1 MKIKCRKY
9 NLNIFIMMILI
20 SIAFIAFQNCC
31 LPEEYFSSLSCEAK
45 VLYGLMLDRISLS
58 LKNKWFDEQNRAY
71 IIFTIEDVMELLN
84 CKSQKAVKIMK
95 ELDAED
101 GIGLIEKIRQ
111 GFGKPNI
118 IYVKNF
124 MIKEA
129 EEQQQQVQQNEL
141 PKNCENQNSVIQNPA
156 DFSTTVDGENQNS
169 VMRKSADFSI
179 VDSENQNSVM
189 GKPADFNTT
198 VDGENQNS
206 VMGKPADFS
215 TVDGENQNSVMRN
228 PADFSTVDSEN
239 QNSVIVKIKNQ
250 ECRKSKPNYTDYSKT
265 DISKN
270 NPIYLSK
277 TGLMDEMDT
286 YKNVVKKN
294 INYTC
299 FENDWSYDI
308 KMIDE
313 LIDLIVEI
321 MTLPDAVIVRI
332 GGVEKKAALVK
343 SQFMK
348 LKKAHIE
355 YVMNCLKKN
364 TTKIA
369 NIRAYLLTTLYNAP
383 LTMDSYYQA
392 KVNYDLYGNS

>member
-1 MKIKCRKY
+1 MQKVQFEYFY
-9 NLNIFIMMILI
+9 NDDSDQYSFYRIPKLLFT
-20 SIAFIAFQNCC
+20 
-31 LPEEYFSSLSCEAK
+31 EEYFSSLSCESK
-45 VLYGLMLDRISLS
+45 VLYGLMLDRMSLS

-111 GFGKPNI
+111 GFGRPNI

-141 PKNCENQNSVIQNPA
+141 LKNCENQNSVIQNSAGFSTVDGENQNSIMRKPA
-156 DFSTTVDGENQNS
+156 DFSSVDGENQNS
-169 VMRKSADFSI
+169 VMRKPANFS
-179 VDSENQNSVM
+179 S
-189 GKPADFNTT
+189 

-206 VMGKPADFS
+206 VM
-215 TVDGENQNSVMRN
+215 QN

-277 TGLMDEMDT
+277 TGLMDDMDT

-321 MTLPDAVIVRI
+321 MTLPDAVTVRI

>member
-1 MKIKCRKY
+1 MQKVQFEYFY
-9 NLNIFIMMILI
+9 NDDSDQYSFYRIPKLLFT
-20 SIAFIAFQNCC
+20 
-31 LPEEYFSSLSCEAK
+31 EEYFSSLSCEAK

-206 VMGKPADFS
+206 VMRKPADFS

-239 QNSVIVKIKNQ
+239 QNSVIVKRRCGQNLGPT
-250 ECRKSKPNYTDYSKT
+250 KS
-265 DISKN
+265 
-270 NPIYLSK
+270 
-277 TGLMDEMDT
+277 
-286 YKNVVKKN
+286 
-294 INYTC
+294 
-299 FENDWSYDI
+299 
-308 KMIDE
+308 
-313 LIDLIVEI
+313 
-321 MTLPDAVIVRI
+321 
-332 GGVEKKAALVK
+332 
-343 SQFMK
+343 
-348 LKKAHIE
+348 
-355 YVMNCLKKN
+355 
-364 TTKIA
+364 
-369 NIRAYLLTTLYNAP
+369 
-383 LTMDSYYQA
+383 
-392 KVNYDLYGNS
+392 

>member
-1 MKIKCRKY
+1 MQKVQFEYFY
-9 NLNIFIMMILI
+9 NDDSDQYSFYRIPKLLFT
-20 SIAFIAFQNCC
+20 
-31 LPEEYFSSLSCEAK
+31 EEYFSSLSCESK
-45 VLYGLMLDRISLS
+45 VLYGLMLDRMSLS

-206 VMGKPADFS
+206 VMRKPADFS

-321 MTLPDAVIVRI
+321 MTLPDAVTVRI

>member
-1 MKIKCRKY
+1 MQKVQFEYFHNDDSDQYSFYRIPK
-9 NLNIFIMMILI
+9 LLFT
-20 SIAFIAFQNCC
+20 
-31 LPEEYFSSLSCEAK
+31 EEYFSSLSCEAK
-45 VLYGLMLDRISLS
+45 VLYGLMLDRMSLS

-129 EEQQQQVQQNEL
+129 EEEQQVQQNEL
-141 PKNCENQNSVIQNPA
+141 PENCENQNSVIQKPVDFSTVDGENQNSAMRKPGDFSIVDGENQNSITRKPA
-156 DFSTTVDGENQNS
+156 DFSIVDGENQNS
-169 VMRKSADFSI
+169 VMRK
-179 VDSENQNSVM
+179 
-189 GKPADFNTT
+189 PAN
-198 VDGENQNS
+198 
-206 VMGKPADFS
+206 
-215 TVDGENQNSVMRN
+215 
-228 PADFSTVDSEN
+228 FSTVDSEN

-277 TGLMDEMDT
+277 TGLMDEMDK
-286 YKNVVKKN
+286 YKCVVRKN
-294 INYTC
+294 INYAC
-299 FENDWSYDI
+299 FENDWAYDI
-308 KMIDE
+308 KMVDE

-321 MTLPDAVIVRI
+321 MTLPDAITVRI
-332 GGVEKKAALVK
+332 GGVEKNVALVK

>member
-1 MKIKCRKY
+1 MQKVQFEYFY
-9 NLNIFIMMILI
+9 NDDSDQYSFYRIPKLLFT
-20 SIAFIAFQNCC
+20 
-31 LPEEYFSSLSCEAK
+31 EEYFSSLSCEAK
-45 VLYGLMLDRISLS
+45 VLYGLMLDRMSLS
-58 LKNKWFDEQNRAY
+58 LKNKWFDDQNRAY
-71 IIFTIEDVMELLN
+71 IIFTIEDVMEFLN

-124 MIKEA
+124 MIKET
-129 EEQQQQVQQNEL
+129 EEQQQQVQQNEM
-141 PKNCENQNSVIQNPA
+141 PKNCENQNSVIQN
-156 DFSTTVDGENQNS
+156 S
-169 VMRKSADFSI
+169 
-179 VDSENQNSVM
+179 
-189 GKPADFNTT
+189 
-198 VDGENQNS
+198 
-206 VMGKPADFS
+206 ADFS

-321 MTLPDAVIVRI
+321 MTLPDAVTVRI

>member
-1 MKIKCRKY
+1 MQKVQFEYFY
-9 NLNIFIMMILI
+9 NDDSDQYSFYRIPKLLFT
-20 SIAFIAFQNCC
+20 
-31 LPEEYFSSLSCEAK
+31 EEYFSSLSCESK
-45 VLYGLMLDRISLS
+45 VLYGLMLDRMSLS

-141 PKNCENQNSVIQNPA
+141 LKNCENQNSVIQN
-156 DFSTTVDGENQNS
+156 
-169 VMRKSADFSI
+169 SA
-179 VDSENQNSVM
+179 
-189 GKPADFNTT
+189 G
-198 VDGENQNS
+198 
-206 VMGKPADFS
+206 FS
-215 TVDGENQNSVMRN
+215 TVDGENQNSVIQNSAGFSTVDGENQNSVIQNSAGFSSVDSENQNSVMQN

-250 ECRKSKPNYTDYSKT
+250 ECRKSKPIYTDYSKT

-277 TGLMDEMDT
+277 TGVMDEMDT
-286 YKNVVKKN
+286 YKIVVKKN

-308 KMIDE
+308 KLVDE

-321 MTLPDAVIVRI
+321 MTLPDAVTVRI
-332 GGVEKKAALVK
+332 GGVEKKVALVK

>member
-1 MKIKCRKY
+1 
-9 NLNIFIMMILI
+9 
-20 SIAFIAFQNCC
+20 
-31 LPEEYFSSLSCEAK
+31 
-45 VLYGLMLDRISLS
+45 
-58 LKNKWFDEQNRAY
+58 
-71 IIFTIEDVMELLN
+71 
-84 CKSQKAVKIMK
+84 MK

-141 PKNCENQNSVIQNPA
+141 LKNCENQNSVIQN
-156 DFSTTVDGENQNS
+156 
-169 VMRKSADFSI
+169 SA
-179 VDSENQNSVM
+179 
-189 GKPADFNTT
+189 G
-198 VDGENQNS
+198 
-206 VMGKPADFS
+206 FS
-215 TVDGENQNSVMRN
+215 TVDGENQNSVIQNSAGFSSVDSENQNSVMQN

-250 ECRKSKPNYTDYSKT
+250 ECRKSKPIYTDYSKT

-277 TGLMDEMDT
+277 TGVMDEMDT
-286 YKNVVKKN
+286 YKIVVKKN

-308 KMIDE
+308 KLVDE

-321 MTLPDAVIVRI
+321 MTLPDAVTVRI
-332 GGVEKKAALVK
+332 GGVEKKVALVK

>member
-1 MKIKCRKY
+1 MQKVQFEYFY
-9 NLNIFIMMILI
+9 NDDSDQYSFYRIPKLLFT
-20 SIAFIAFQNCC
+20 
-31 LPEEYFSSLSCEAK
+31 EEYFSSLSCEAK
-45 VLYGLMLDRISLS
+45 VLYGLMLDRMSLS

-95 ELDAED
+95 ELDAEE

-141 PKNCENQNSVIQNPA
+141 PKNCENQNSVIQNSA
-156 DFSTTVDGENQNS
+156 GFSS
-169 VMRKSADFSI
+169 
-179 VDSENQNSVM
+179 
-189 GKPADFNTT
+189 
-198 VDGENQNS
+198 
-206 VMGKPADFS
+206 
-215 TVDGENQNSVMRN
+215 
-228 PADFSTVDSEN
+228 VDSEN

-265 DISKN
+265 NISKN

-286 YKNVVKKN
+286 YKIVVKKN

-308 KMIDE
+308 KLVDE

-321 MTLPDAVIVRI
+321 MTLPDAVTVRI
-332 GGVEKKAALVK
+332 GGVEKTAVLVK

>member
-1 MKIKCRKY
+1 MQKVQFEYFY
-9 NLNIFIMMILI
+9 NDDSDQYSFYRIPKLLFT
-20 SIAFIAFQNCC
+20 
-31 LPEEYFSSLSCEAK
+31 EEYFSSLSCEAK

-169 VMRKSADFSI
+169 VI
-179 VDSENQNSVM
+179 
-189 GKPADFNTT
+189 
-198 VDGENQNS
+198 
-206 VMGKPADFS
+206 
-215 TVDGENQNSVMRN
+215 RN

-321 MTLPDAVIVRI
+321 MTLPDAVTVRI

>member
-1 MKIKCRKY
+1 MRTSLGFQFLHWKCTARHY
-9 NLNIFIMMILI
+9 RRRDG
-20 SIAFIAFQNCC
+20 
-31 LPEEYFSSLSCEAK
+31 YF
-45 VLYGLMLDRISLS
+45 
-58 LKNKWFDEQNRAY
+58 
-71 IIFTIEDVMELLN
+71 
-84 CKSQKAVKIMK
+84 
-95 ELDAED
+95 
-101 GIGLIEKIRQ
+101 
-111 GFGKPNI
+111 
-118 IYVKNF
+118 
-124 MIKEA
+124 
-129 EEQQQQVQQNEL
+129 QQNEL

>member
-1 MKIKCRKY
+1 MQKVQFEYFY
-9 NLNIFIMMILI
+9 NDDSDQYSFYRIPKLLFT
-20 SIAFIAFQNCC
+20 
-31 LPEEYFSSLSCEAK
+31 EEYFSSLSCEAK

-169 VMRKSADFSI
+169 VMRKSADFSL

-206 VMGKPADFS
+206 VMRKPADFS

-321 MTLPDAVIVRI
+321 MTLPDAVTVRI

>member
-1 MKIKCRKY
+1 
-9 NLNIFIMMILI
+9 
-20 SIAFIAFQNCC
+20 
-31 LPEEYFSSLSCEAK
+31 
-45 VLYGLMLDRISLS
+45 
-58 LKNKWFDEQNRAY
+58 
-71 IIFTIEDVMELLN
+71 MELLN

-156 DFSTTVDGENQNS
+156 DFSTVDG
-169 VMRKSADFSI
+169 
-179 VDSENQNSVM
+179 
-189 GKPADFNTT
+189 
-198 VDGENQNS
+198 
-206 VMGKPADFS
+206 
-215 TVDGENQNSVMRN
+215 
-228 PADFSTVDSEN
+228 EN

-250 ECRKSKPNYTDYSKT
+250 ECRKSKSNYTDYSKT

-270 NPIYLSK
+270 NSIYLSK
-277 TGLMDEMDT
+277 TGLMDEIDA
-286 YKNVVKKN
+286 YKSVVKKN

-299 FENDWSYDI
+299 FENDWAYDI
-308 KMIDE
+308 KMVDE

-321 MTLPDAVIVRI
+321 MTLPDAITVRI
-332 GGVEKKAALVK
+332 GGVEKNVALVK

-392 KVNYDLYGNS
+392 KVNYDLYGNSSTL

>member
-1 MKIKCRKY
+1 MQKVQFEYFY
-9 NLNIFIMMILI
+9 NDDSDQYSFYRIPKLLFT
-20 SIAFIAFQNCC
+20 
-31 LPEEYFSSLSCEAK
+31 EEYFSSLSCEAK
-45 VLYGLMLDRISLS
+45 VLYGLMLDRMSLS

-95 ELDAED
+95 ELDAEEW
-101 GIGLIEKIRQ
+101 IGLIEKIRQ

-129 EEQQQQVQQNEL
+129 EEQQQQVQQPEL

-169 VMRKSADFSI
+169 VMGKPADFSI
-179 VDSENQNSVM
+179 FDSENQNSVM
-189 GKPADFNTT
+189 GKPADFSTT

-206 VMGKPADFS
+206 VMW
-215 TVDGENQNSVMRN
+215 N

-265 DISKN
+265 DIGKN

-286 YKNVVKKN
+286 YKIVVKKN

-308 KMIDE
+308 KLVDE

-321 MTLPDAVIVRI
+321 MTLPDAVTVRI

>member
-1 MKIKCRKY
+1 MQKVQFEYFY
-9 NLNIFIMMILI
+9 NDDSDQYSFYRIPKLLFT
-20 SIAFIAFQNCC
+20 
-31 LPEEYFSSLSCEAK
+31 EEYFSSLSCEAK

-101 GIGLIEKIRQ
+101 GIGLIKKIRQ

-392 KVNYDLYGNS
+392 KVNYFLGS

>member
-1 MKIKCRKY
+1 MQKVQFEYFY
-9 NLNIFIMMILI
+9 NDDSDQYSFYRIPKLLFT
-20 SIAFIAFQNCC
+20 
-31 LPEEYFSSLSCEAK
+31 EEYFSSLSCEAK
-45 VLYGLMLDRISLS
+45 VLYGLMLDRMSLS
-58 LKNKWFDEQNRAY
+58 LKNKWFDEQDRAY

-129 EEQQQQVQQNEL
+129 EEQRQQVQQNEL
-141 PKNCENQNSVIQNPA
+141 PKNCENQNSVMQN
-156 DFSTTVDGENQNS
+156 
-169 VMRKSADFSI
+169 SADF
-179 VDSENQNSVM
+179 N
-189 GKPADFNTT
+189 
-198 VDGENQNS
+198 
-206 VMGKPADFS
+206 
-215 TVDGENQNSVMRN
+215 
-228 PADFSTVDSEN
+228 TVDSEN
-239 QNSVIVKIKNQ
+239 QNSAIVKIKNQ
-250 ECRKSKPNYTDYSKT
+250 ECRKSKSNYTDYSKT

-270 NPIYLSK
+270 NPIYPSK
-277 TGLMDEMDT
+277 TGSMDEMDK
-286 YKNVVKKN
+286 YKCVVRKN

-299 FENDWSYDI
+299 FENDWAYDI
-308 KMIDE
+308 KMVDE

-321 MTLPDAVIVRI
+321 MTLPDTTTVRI
-332 GGVEKKAALVK
+332 GGIEKNVALVK

-355 YVMNCLKKN
+355 YVINCLKKN
-364 TTKIA
+364 TTKIS
-369 NIRAYLLTTLYNAP
+369 NIHAYLLTTLYNAP

>member
-1 MKIKCRKY
+1 MQKVQFEYFY
-9 NLNIFIMMILI
+9 NDDSDQYSFYRIPKLLFT
-20 SIAFIAFQNCC
+20 
-31 LPEEYFSSLSCEAK
+31 EEYFSSLSCESK
-45 VLYGLMLDRISLS
+45 VLYGLMLDRMSLS

-141 PKNCENQNSVIQNPA
+141 LKNCENQNSVIQNSA
-156 DFSTTVDGENQNS
+156 GFSTVDCENQNS
-169 VMRKSADFSI
+169 VI
-179 VDSENQNSVM
+179 QNSA
-189 GKPADFNTT
+189 G
-198 VDGENQNS
+198 
-206 VMGKPADFS
+206 FS
-215 TVDGENQNSVMRN
+215 TVDGENQNSVIQNSAGFSSVDSENQNSVMQN

-265 DISKN
+265 NISKN

-321 MTLPDAVIVRI
+321 MTLPDAVTVRI

>member
-1 MKIKCRKY
+1 MQKVQFEYFY
-9 NLNIFIMMILI
+9 NDDSDQYSFYRIPKLLFT
-20 SIAFIAFQNCC
+20 
-31 LPEEYFSSLSCEAK
+31 EEYFSSLSCEAK
-45 VLYGLMLDRISLS
+45 VLYGLMLDRMSLS

-189 GKPADFNTT
+189 GKPADFSI
-198 VDGENQNS
+198 VDSENQNS

-321 MTLPDAVIVRI
+321 MTLPDAVTVRI

>member
-1 MKIKCRKY
+1 MQKVQFEYFY
-9 NLNIFIMMILI
+9 NDDSEQYSFYRIPKLLFT
-20 SIAFIAFQNCC
+20 
-31 LPEEYFSSLSCEAK
+31 EEYFSSLSCEAK
-45 VLYGLMLDRISLS
+45 VLYGLMLDRMSLS

-95 ELDAED
+95 ELDAEE

-179 VDSENQNSVM
+179 VDS
-189 GKPADFNTT
+189 
-198 VDGENQNS
+198 ENQNS

-321 MTLPDAVIVRI
+321 MTLPDAVTVRI

>member
-1 MKIKCRKY
+1 MQKVQFEYFHNDDSDQYSFYRIPK
-9 NLNIFIMMILI
+9 LLFT
-20 SIAFIAFQNCC
+20 
-31 LPEEYFSSLSCEAK
+31 EEYFSSLSCEAK
-45 VLYGLMLDRISLS
+45 VLYGLMLDRMSLS

-156 DFSTTVDGENQNS
+156 DFSTVDGENQNSAMRKPGDFSIVDGENQNSITRKPADFSIVDGENQNS
-169 VMRKSADFSI
+169 VMRK
-179 VDSENQNSVM
+179 
-189 GKPADFNTT
+189 PAN
-198 VDGENQNS
+198 
-206 VMGKPADFS
+206 
-215 TVDGENQNSVMRN
+215 
-228 PADFSTVDSEN
+228 FSTVDSEN

-277 TGLMDEMDT
+277 TGLMDEMDK
-286 YKNVVKKN
+286 YKCVVRKN
-294 INYTC
+294 INYAC
-299 FENDWSYDI
+299 FENDWAYDI
-308 KMIDE
+308 KMVDE

-321 MTLPDAVIVRI
+321 MTLPDAITVRI
-332 GGVEKKAALVK
+332 GGVEKNIALVK

-364 TTKIA
+364 TTKIV

>member
-1 MKIKCRKY
+1 MQKVQFEYFY
-9 NLNIFIMMILI
+9 NDDSDQYSFYRIPKLLFT
-20 SIAFIAFQNCC
+20 
-31 LPEEYFSSLSCEAK
+31 EEYFSSLSCEAK

-206 VMGKPADFS
+206 VM
-215 TVDGENQNSVMRN
+215 RN

-321 MTLPDAVIVRI
+321 MTLPDAVTVRI

>member
-1 MKIKCRKY
+1 MQKVQFEYFY
-9 NLNIFIMMILI
+9 NDDSDQYSFYRIPKLLFT
-20 SIAFIAFQNCC
+20 
-31 LPEEYFSSLSCEAK
+31 EEYFSSLSCEAK

-141 PKNCENQNSVIQNPA
+141 PKNCENQNSVIESPA

-239 QNSVIVKIKNQ
+239 KNSVIVKIKNQ

>member
-1 MKIKCRKY
+1 MQKVQFEYFY
-9 NLNIFIMMILI
+9 NDDSDQYSFYRIPKLLFT
-20 SIAFIAFQNCC
+20 
-31 LPEEYFSSLSCEAK
+31 EEYFSSLSCEAK
-45 VLYGLMLDRISLS
+45 VLYGLMLDRMSLS
-58 LKNKWFDEQNRAY
+58 LKNKWFDDQNRAY
-71 IIFTIEDVMELLN
+71 IIFTIEDVMEFLN

-141 PKNCENQNSVIQNPA
+141 PKNCENQNSVIQNSA
-156 DFSTTVDGENQNS
+156 GFSTVDGENQNS
-169 VMRKSADFSI
+169 VMRKS
-179 VDSENQNSVM
+179 
-189 GKPADFNTT
+189 
-198 VDGENQNS
+198 
-206 VMGKPADFS
+206 ADFS

-277 TGLMDEMDT
+277 TELMDEMDT
-286 YKNVVKKN
+286 YKIVVKKN

-321 MTLPDAVIVRI
+321 MTLPDAVTVRI

>member
-1 MKIKCRKY
+1 MQKVQFEYFY
-9 NLNIFIMMILI
+9 NDDSDQYSFYRIPKLLFT
-20 SIAFIAFQNCC
+20 
-31 LPEEYFSSLSCEAK
+31 EEYFSSLSCEAK

-71 IIFTIEDVMELLN
+71 IIFTIEEVMELLN

-206 VMGKPADFS
+206 VMRKPADFS
-215 TVDGENQNSVMRN
+215 TVDG
-228 PADFSTVDSEN
+228 EN

-321 MTLPDAVIVRI
+321 MTLPDAVTVRI

>member
-1 MKIKCRKY
+1 MQKVQFEYFY
-9 NLNIFIMMILI
+9 NDDSDQYSFYRIPKLLFT
-20 SIAFIAFQNCC
+20 
-31 LPEEYFSSLSCEAK
+31 EEYFSSLSCESK
-45 VLYGLMLDRISLS
+45 VLYGLMLDRMSLS

>member
-1 MKIKCRKY
+1 MQKVQFEYFY
-9 NLNIFIMMILI
+9 NDDSDQYSFYRIPKLLFT
-20 SIAFIAFQNCC
+20 
-31 LPEEYFSSLSCEAK
+31 EEYFSSLSCEAK

-169 VMRKSADFSI
+169 VMRISADFSI

-321 MTLPDAVIVRI
+321 MTLPDAVTVRI

>member
-1 MKIKCRKY
+1 MQKVQFEYFY
-9 NLNIFIMMILI
+9 NDDSDQYSFYRIPKLLFT
-20 SIAFIAFQNCC
+20 
-31 LPEEYFSSLSCEAK
+31 EEYFSSLSCEAK

-189 GKPADFNTT
+189 GKPADFSI
-198 VDGENQNS
+198 VDSENQNS

-321 MTLPDAVIVRI
+321 MTLPDAVTVRI